1 MTWQEDLRQLDARL
15 ANGDIG
21 AADYR
26 RTRDEILAE
35 ASSGNQANGT
45 ESPKDGL
52 WTSANPSAQDEKTTE
67 TPAPGETTVVVRV
80 DTPDEEKTQVVT
92 ADQLEQST
100 RPVGPPGPPPPPP
113 PQQQWPAPMPGQFQ
127 QRPTPIQGQEV
138 FAQASSGSSAKWL
151 RWVVPVVILALVAA
165 GLWWFVFR
173 DDSTPSEAD
182 NPPPSSTS
190 QTEEPEAPAVPS
202 IDEVAGSVP
211 TLPGEPKADN
221 GPMTTAEALQLGLLN
236 EAYATLLEDNG
247 ATEIVYQKSTQ
258 DRLGYQ
264 VAAAPVEQ
272 PGDAAQ
278 LTELMTVYLDE
289 AGFTP
294 AEPAES
300 VGLPVITR
308 TDQFFRTF
316 VVTYAS
322 GGVWVQLN
330 VSGPPDGDEAALRA
344 EFETVLT
351 ALTERLPAD

>member
-26 RTRDEILAE
+26 KTRDEILAE
-35 ASSGNQANGT
+35 ASSGNQATGT

-52 WTSANPSAQDEKTTE
+52 WTSANPSAQDEKTAE
-67 TPAPGETTVVVRV
+67 TAAPGETTVVVRV
-80 DTPDEEKTQVVT
+80 DTPDEEKTQIVT
-92 ADQLEQST
+92 ADQLEQQT
-100 RPVGPPGPPPPPP
+100 RPVGPAAPPQPWLGPP
-113 PQQQWPAPMPGQFQ
+113 PGQFQ
-127 QRPTPIQGQEV
+127 QRPAPIQGQEV
-138 FAQASSGSSAKWL
+138 FAQSSGGASRWL
-151 RWVVPVVILALVAA
+151 RWVIPVLILALVAG

-173 DDSTPSEAD
+173 DDSPPPQAE

-190 QTEEPEAPAVPS
+190 QSEEPEEPAAPS
-202 IDEVAGSVP
+202 LDELAGLVP
-211 TLPGEPKADN
+211 TLPGEVEADS
-221 GPMTTAEALQLGLLN
+221 GPMTTAEALEAELLN
-236 EAYATLLEDNG
+236 PEYATLLEDNG
-247 ATEIVYQKSTQ
+247 VSEFIYQKST
-258 DRLGYQ
+258 RENVAFQ
-264 VAAAPVEQ
+264 VAVAPVKQ
-272 PGDAAQ
+272 PGNASE
-278 LTELMTVYLDE
+278 LTELMTSYLQE
-289 AGFTP
+289 AGFAA

-322 GGVWVQLN
+322 GGAWIQLN

-351 ALTERLPAD
+351 ALTEGLPAG

>member
-26 RTRDEILAE
+26 KTRDEILAE

-45 ESPKDGL
+45 ESPKEGL
-52 WTSANPSAQDEKTTE
+52 WTSTNPSAQDDKTTE

-80 DTPDEEKTQVVT
+80 DAPDEEKTQIVT
-92 ADQLEQST
+92 ADQLERPT
-100 RPVGPPGPPPPPP
+100 RPVGPAGPPPQP
-113 PQQQWPAPMPGQFQ
+113 PQQWPGPLPGQQFQ
-127 QRPTPIQGQEV
+127 QRTPIHGQEV
-138 FAQASSGSSAKWL
+138 FAQSSGGAGKWL
-151 RWVVPVVILALVAA
+151 RWVIPVVIVALVAA

-173 DDSTPSEAD
+173 DDSTTPQAE
-182 NPPPSSTS
+182 NPPPSSNS
-190 QTEEPEAPAVPS
+190 QTEEPDLPAVPS

-211 TLPGEPKADN
+211 TLPGEAKANN
-221 GPMTTAEALQLGLLN
+221 GPMTTAEALQLQILN
-236 EAYATLLEDNG
+236 PALTTLLEDNG
-247 ATEIVYQKSTQ
+247 VSELVFQKATQN
-258 DRLGYQ
+258 RMGYQ
-264 VAAAPVEQ
+264 VAAAPVER

-278 LTELMTVYLDE
+278 LTELMTTYLEE
-289 AGFTP
+289 AGFAA

-308 TDQFFRTF
+308 TDQFFRTL
-316 VVTYAS
+316 VVTYSS

>member
-45 ESPKDGL
+45 ESPKEGL

-67 TPAPGETTVVVRV
+67 SPAPGETTVVVRV
-80 DTPDEEKTQVVT
+80 DAPDEEKTQIVT
-92 ADQLEQST
+92 ADQLEQPT
-100 RPVGPPGPPPPPP
+100 RPVGPAGPPPPP
-113 PQQQWPAPMPGQFQ
+113 QSWPAPTPGQFP
-127 QRPTPIQGQEV
+127 QRPAPIQGQEV
-138 FAQASSGSSAKWL
+138 FAASGGSGRWL
-151 RWVVPVVILALVAA
+151 RWVIPVVIVALVAA

-173 DDSTPSEAD
+173 DDSTQPQAE

-190 QTEEPEAPAVPS
+190 QTEEPEEPAAPS

-211 TLPGEPKADN
+211 ALPGTPKADN
-221 GPMTTAEALQLGLLN
+221 GPMTTAEALQVGLLN
-236 EAYATLLEDNG
+236 EAYATLLQDNG
-247 ATEIVYQKSTQ
+247 VSELVYQKSTR
-258 DRLGYQ
+258 DNLGFQ
-264 VAAAPVEQ
+264 VAAAPVEK

-278 LTELMTVYLDE
+278 LTELMTAYLEE
-289 AGFTP
+289 AGFAA

-300 VGLPVITR
+300 GGLPVITR

-330 VSGPPDGDEAALRA
+330 VSGPPDGDQAALRA

>member
-15 ANGDIG
+15 AAGDIG

-45 ESPKDGL
+45 ESPKEGL
-52 WTSANPSAQDEKTTE
+52 WTSTNPSAQDEKTTE

-80 DTPDEEKTQVVT
+80 DAPDEEKTQIVT
-92 ADQLEQST
+92 ADQLEQPT
-100 RPVGPPGPPPPPP
+100 RPVGPAGPPPQP
-113 PQQQWPAPMPGQFQ
+113 WPGPMPGQYQ
-127 QRPTPIQGQEV
+127 QRPAPIQGQEV
-138 FAQASSGSSAKWL
+138 FAQASSGGSGKWL
-151 RWVVPVVILALVAA
+151 RWVIPVVIVALVAA

-173 DDSTPSEAD
+173 EDSPPPQAE
-182 NPPPSSTS
+182 NPPSSTS
-190 QTEEPEAPAVPS
+190 QSEEPEEPEVPS
-202 IDEVAGSVP
+202 IDELAGSVP

-221 GPMTTAEALQLGLLN
+221 GPMTTAEALELGLLN
-236 EAYATLLEDNG
+236 PTYATLLEDNG
-247 ATEIVYQKSTQ
+247 ANELVFQKSTR
-258 DRLGYQ
+258 DNLGFQ
-264 VAAAPVEQ
+264 VAAAPVER
-272 PGDAAQ
+272 PGNAVE
-278 LTELMTVYLDE
+278 LTELMTAYLQE
-289 AGFTP
+289 AGFAA

-351 ALTERLPAD
+351 ALTERLPAG

>member
-52 WTSANPSAQDEKTTE
+52 WTSTNPSAQDEKTTE

-80 DTPDEEKTQVVT
+80 DAPEEEKTQIVT
-92 ADQLEQST
+92 ADQLEQPT
-100 RPVGPPGPPPPPP
+100 RPVGPASPP
-113 PQQQWPAPMPGQFQ
+113 PQPWAGPAPGQFQ
-127 QRPTPIQGQEV
+127 QRPAPIQGQEV
-138 FAQASSGSSAKWL
+138 FANASSGGSGKWL
-151 RWVVPVVILALVAA
+151 RWVVPLVIVALIGA
-165 GLWWFVFR
+165 GVWWFVFR
-173 DDSTPSEAD
+173 DDSTQPQAE
-182 NPPPSSTS
+182 NPPPSSNTS
-190 QTEEPEAPAVPS
+190 QTEEPEEPAAPS
-202 IDEVAGSVP
+202 IDELASTVP
-211 TLPGEPKADN
+211 TLPGETKADS
-221 GPMTTAEALQLGLLN
+221 GPVTTAEALQLGLLN
-236 EAYATLLEDNG
+236 DAYATLLQDNG
-247 ATEIVYQKSTQ
+247 VSELVYQKSTQ

-264 VAAAPVEQ
+264 VAAAPVEE
-272 PGDAAQ
+272 PGNAVA
-278 LTELMTVYLDE
+278 LTELMTAYLQE
-289 AGFTP
+289 AGFAAATP
-294 AEPAES
+294 AESA
-300 VGLPVITR
+300 GLPVITR

-351 ALTERLPAD
+351 GLTERLPAD

>member
-80 DTPDEEKTQVVT
+80 DAPDEEKTQIVT
-92 ADQLEQST
+92 ADQLEQPT
-100 RPVGPPGPPPPPP
+100 RPVGPAGPPPPP
-113 PQQQWPAPMPGQFQ
+113 QSWPAPIPGQFQ
-127 QRPTPIQGQEV
+127 QRPAPIQGQEV
-138 FAQASSGSSAKWL
+138 FASSGGSGKWL
-151 RWVVPVVILALVAA
+151 RWVIPLVIVALVAA

-173 DDSTPSEAD
+173 DDSTQPQAE

-202 IDEVAGSVP
+202 IDDVAGSVP
-211 TLPGEPKADN
+211 ALPGEPKADN

-236 EAYATLLEDNG
+236 EAYATLLQDNG
-247 ATEIVYQKSTQ
+247 ASELVYQKSTQ

-278 LTELMTVYLDE
+278 LTELMTAYLEE
-289 AGFTP
+289 AGF
-294 AEPAES
+294 AAADPAES
-300 VGLPVITR
+300 MGLPVITR

-330 VSGPPDGDEAALRA
+330 VSGPPDGDQAALRT

>member
-45 ESPKDGL
+45 ESPKEGL
-52 WTSANPSAQDEKTTE
+52 WSSTNPSAQDDKTTE

-80 DTPDEEKTQVVT
+80 DAPDEEKTQIVS

-100 RPVGPPGPPPPPP
+100 RPVGPATP
-113 PQQQWPAPMPGQFQ
+113 PQQQQQQWLGPPPGQYQ
-127 QRPTPIQGQEV
+127 PRPTPIQGQEV
-138 FAQASSGSSAKWL
+138 FAQTSSGGAGKVL
-151 RWVVPVVILALVAA
+151 RWVIPVLIVALVAA

-173 DDSTPSEAD
+173 DDSTQPQAE

-190 QTEEPEAPAVPS
+190 QSEEPEEPAVPS
-202 IDEVAGSVP
+202 IDELAGSVP
-211 TLPGEPKADN
+211 ALPGEPKADS
-221 GPMTTAEALQLGLLN
+221 GPMTTAEALQLQLLN
-236 EAYATLLEDNG
+236 PTYATLLEDNG
-247 ATEIVYQKSTQ
+247 VSELVYQKSTR
-258 DRLGYQ
+258 DDLGFQ
-264 VAAAPVEQ
+264 VAAAPVER
-272 PGDAAQ
+272 PGNAAE
-278 LTELMTVYLDE
+278 LTELMTAYLEE
-289 AGFTP
+289 AGFAA

-322 GGVWVQLN
+322 GGAWVQLN